1 MKLYSVALL
10 GLLLFFSIETTE
22 PTMSIDYTGHV
33 TPGDFVAFSIFVD
46 NTTVN
51 PCNNGMVYININ
63 AIDEDIKKYVN
74 IIKGEEML
82 DPILPSGE
90 GSNLLL
96 QLEMTPDTPN
106 GEYDIP
112 IMFEGTLG
120 TCDGGCFPFSVVQTC
135 TISVTRKV
143 PELKTDF
150 ERTFD
155 VVGGNNASLPFS
167 FTNAGTGS
175 AKDLKISISG
185 SIEGMITPDA
195 FLSIAPGSTNT
206 ATISLNT
213 EFLESGIYYLNLN
226 VLYYDNYFKLYTE
239 KIPFMVQVRPYRPQL
254 EIEILNSNR
263 SIIVEIKNEGGI
275 KASEITFT
283 LYVNDEACLHE
294 TIDEIKTRGS
304 ILIPVQLDDGIYG
317 DTLFFANADYGGC
330 NECYS
335 ATKEI
340 FINIPENSSEG
351 IPNKYYC
358 AIGIIAALCVVIVM
372 RRRR

>member
-33 TPGDFVAFSIFVD
+33 APGDFVVFSIFVD

-51 PCNNGMVYININ
+51 SCNNGVVYIDVDSIN
-63 AIDEDIKKYVN
+63 EDIKKYVS

-82 DPILPSGE
+82 EPLLQSGE
-90 GSNLLL
+90 GANLLL

-120 TCDGGCFPFSVVQTC
+120 TCDGGCFPFSAVQTC
-135 TISVTRKV
+135 TITVERKV
-143 PELKTDF
+143 PELRTDF

-155 VVGGNNASLPFS
+155 VVGGNNALLHFS
-167 FTNAGTGS
+167 FTNTGTGN

-185 SIEGMITPDA
+185 SIEGTVTPDT
-195 FLSIAPGSTNT
+195 FLSIATGSTNT

-213 EFLESGIYYLNLN
+213 ELLEPGIYYLNVN
-226 VLYYDNYFKLYTE
+226 VLYYDSYFKLYTE

-283 LYVNDEACLHE
+283 LYVNDEAYLHE

-317 DTLFFANADYGGC
+317 GTLFFANAEYGGC

-335 ATKEI
+335 ASKEI
-340 FINIPENSSEG
+340 FINIPENSSGG
-351 IPNKYYC
+351 IPIKYYC
-358 AIGIIAALCVVIVM
+358 AIGIIAALCVVLIM